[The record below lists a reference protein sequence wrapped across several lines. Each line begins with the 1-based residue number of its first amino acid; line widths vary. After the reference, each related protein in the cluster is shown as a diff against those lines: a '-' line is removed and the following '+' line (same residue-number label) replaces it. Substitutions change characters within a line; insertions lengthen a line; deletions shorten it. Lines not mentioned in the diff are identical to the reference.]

1 MGECRHSHNCP
12 GTWRT
17 EKSENFESED
27 TPYRRGV
34 FGSRR
39 AILESNMGQ
48 IFRTLPM
55 GWALGAPCHRRQGR
69 SQRGFPSTQ
78 KIRAEV
84 WGPRP

>member
-1 MGECRHSHNCP
+1 MTPAIKTEHTSWQTVKEAAMGECRHSHNCP

-39 AILESNMGQ
+39 AILESNTGQ

-55 GWALGAPCHRRQGR
+55 GWALGAP
-69 SQRGFPSTQ
+69 
-78 KIRAEV
+78 
-84 WGPRP
+84 